1 MLNIDAFLKR
11 LEQLM
16 ENHQLN
22 AAAFAEKIGVQR
34 SSVSHILSRRN
45 KPSLEFILKVQA
57 EFTEAD
63 FDWLLLGARKKSSP
77 TSNQLL
83 VDQGKVDEL
92 EADKSINP
100 PKSLFQ
106 LLWTYLTPKFYRSF
120 RLIRMVLFA
129 YFCLNLSIFAPYETT
144 TCVHF
149 SDAYLLLYR

>member
-92 EADKSINP
+92 EADKSIDP
-100 PKSLFQ
+100 PKKSISTSLDVFDTEVLHIIQ
-106 LLWTYLTPKFYRSF
+106 TYKDGTFRVFLPKS
-120 RLIRMVLFA
+120 
-129 YFCLNLSIFAPYETT
+129 
-144 TCVHF
+144 
-149 SDAYLLLYR
+149 

>member
-22 AAAFAEKIGVQR
+22 PAAFAEKIGVQR

-92 EADKSINP
+92 KADKSINP
-100 PKSLFQ
+100 PQKSISSSLDVFDTEVLQ
-106 LLWTYLTPKFYRSF
+106 IIQTYKDGTFRVFLPKS
-120 RLIRMVLFA
+120 
-129 YFCLNLSIFAPYETT
+129 
-144 TCVHF
+144 
-149 SDAYLLLYR
+149 

>member
-92 EADKSINP
+92 EADKSINSP
-100 PKSLFQ
+100 QKSISTSLDVFDTEVLQIIQTYRDGTFRVFLPKS
-106 LLWTYLTPKFYRSF
+106 
-120 RLIRMVLFA
+120 
-129 YFCLNLSIFAPYETT
+129 
-144 TCVHF
+144 
-149 SDAYLLLYR
+149 

>member
-16 ENHQLN
+16 ENNQLN

-100 PKSLFQ
+100 PQKSISTSFDVFDTEVLQ
-106 LLWTYLTPKFYRSF
+106 IIQTYKDGTFRVFLPKS
-120 RLIRMVLFA
+120 
-129 YFCLNLSIFAPYETT
+129 
-144 TCVHF
+144 
-149 SDAYLLLYR
+149 

>member
-1 MLNIDAFLKR
+1 MLNIEAFLKR

-100 PKSLFQ
+100 PQKSISTSLDVFDTEVLQ
-106 LLWTYLTPKFYRSF
+106 IIQTYKDGTFRVFLPKS
-120 RLIRMVLFA
+120 
-129 YFCLNLSIFAPYETT
+129 
-144 TCVHF
+144 
-149 SDAYLLLYR
+149 

>member
-1 MLNIDAFLKR
+1 MLNISAFLKR

-100 PKSLFQ
+100 PQKSISTSLDVFDTEVLQ
-106 LLWTYLTPKFYRSF
+106 IIQTYKDGTFRVFLPKS
-120 RLIRMVLFA
+120 
-129 YFCLNLSIFAPYETT
+129 
-144 TCVHF
+144 
-149 SDAYLLLYR
+149 

>member
-83 VDQGKVDEL
+83 VDQGKVYEL

-100 PKSLFQ
+100 PQKSISTSLDVFDTEVLQ
-106 LLWTYLTPKFYRSF
+106 IIQTYKDGTFRVFLPKS
-120 RLIRMVLFA
+120 
-129 YFCLNLSIFAPYETT
+129 
-144 TCVHF
+144 
-149 SDAYLLLYR
+149 

>member
-77 TSNQLL
+77 NSNQLL

-100 PKSLFQ
+100 PQKSISTSLDVFDTEVLQ
-106 LLWTYLTPKFYRSF
+106 IIQTYKDGTFRVFLPKS
-120 RLIRMVLFA
+120 
-129 YFCLNLSIFAPYETT
+129 
-144 TCVHF
+144 
-149 SDAYLLLYR
+149 

>member
-63 FDWLLLGARKKSSP
+63 FDWLLLGARKKFTP

-100 PKSLFQ
+100 PQKSISTSLDLFDTEVLQ
-106 LLWTYLTPKFYRSF
+106 IIQTYKDGTFRVFLPKS
-120 RLIRMVLFA
+120 
-129 YFCLNLSIFAPYETT
+129 
-144 TCVHF
+144 
-149 SDAYLLLYR
+149 

>member
-1 MLNIDAFLKR
+1 MLNINAFLKR

-100 PKSLFQ
+100 PQKSISTSLDVFDTEVLQ
-106 LLWTYLTPKFYRSF
+106 IIQTYKDGTFRVFLPKS
-120 RLIRMVLFA
+120 
-129 YFCLNLSIFAPYETT
+129 
-144 TCVHF
+144 
-149 SDAYLLLYR
+149 

>member
-63 FDWLLLGARKKSSP
+63 FDWLLLGARKKSTP

-100 PKSLFQ
+100 PQKSISTSLDLFDTEVLPIIQ
-106 LLWTYLTPKFYRSF
+106 TYKDGTFRVFLPKS
-120 RLIRMVLFA
+120 
-129 YFCLNLSIFAPYETT
+129 
-144 TCVHF
+144 
-149 SDAYLLLYR
+149 

>member
-1 MLNIDAFLKR
+1 MLNADAFLRR

-100 PKSLFQ
+100 PQKSISTSLDVFDTEVLQ
-106 LLWTYLTPKFYRSF
+106 IIQTYRDGTFCVFLPKS
-120 RLIRMVLFA
+120 
-129 YFCLNLSIFAPYETT
+129 
-144 TCVHF
+144 
-149 SDAYLLLYR
+149 

>member
-1 MLNIDAFLKR
+1 MLNIDPFLKR

-100 PKSLFQ
+100 PQKSISTSLDVFDTEVLQ
-106 LLWTYLTPKFYRSF
+106 IIQTYRDGTFRVFLPKS
-120 RLIRMVLFA
+120 
-129 YFCLNLSIFAPYETT
+129 
-144 TCVHF
+144 
-149 SDAYLLLYR
+149 